1 MRHFVLACLTV
12 IFAAAACSGPVE
24 PELTEIVV
32 TVDWPVAREPGFVD
46 ALWQLIR
53 YDPESPVL
61 LGPRGPVLQSGVI
74 GPTGMFTVRHSASCG
89 GGEFGFTG
97 HRIEVF
103 GHFTADDEGPIPE
116 CAMWAPHWC
125 TSVPQTVTLQS
136 NPPVEGCK
144 TPDS

>member
-1 MRHFVLACLTV
+1 MRHFVLACLAV
-12 IFAAAACSGPVE
+12 CFAAAACSGPAE

-46 ALWQLIR
+46 ARWQLIQ

-74 GPTGMFTVRHSASCG
+74 RPTGMFTVRYGASCG
-89 GGEFGFTG
+89 GGDSGSPG

-103 GHFTADDEGPIPE
+103 GHFTGHEGRALPE
-116 CAMWAPHWC
+116 CTTWAPHQC
-125 TSVPQTVTLQS
+125 SSSPQTTTLPS
-136 NPPVEGCK
+136 DPPFEECR
-144 TPDS
+144 PPES